1 MKYIYLLIG
10 GLFVCLIS
18 TKTYAQQA
26 QGTTVIKDSCDV
38 RLILKIALETD
49 SVGDIARMQS
59 ILDECFSIE
68 CDLPCEDRRT
78 GHCKIISKVFVVNW
92 KNLSSA
98 DKPKYHHVIM
108 LGGRGVS
115 YVNEIIPPNSGRS
128 SGGTWY
134 RNEYSPKVY
143 CHEAMHLCGHDD
155 HYRDCRADRLA
166 LRVDNCKDGDTC
178 TAAQKAA
185 GDCPPCPG
193 YEDDIMGNDVSK
205 PIDCNHDIVEIL
217 RSLNNP
223 NFVCSD
229 ECCANKPST
238 RTEHRKPVTELIIEG
253 GFGYY
258 HMQSEL
264 IKDDELKLMG
274 LNFSIGVNANIP
286 LCNHFDLNINAKF
299 NYAGVSDS
307 RTTVNGLVTLKQDYS
322 YRLSHTSLGANIE
335 FHPTNNFSLFT
346 GPEVGLPLSASSK
359 FTGVSTYNNVS
370 TPYGVDKFAKITNK
384 KNLQIGANIG
394 LSYQT
399 NLLHLEISPYLNC
412 YLPFSNEINFT
423 SLKNKMSR
431 INLGALI
438 KLF

>member
-1 MKYIYLLIG
+1 MKYFFIIIC
-10 GLFVCLIS
+10 GLFMCILS
-18 TKTYAQQA
+18 KTSFAYEA
-26 QGTTVIKDSCDV
+26 QGTTVIKDSCNV
-38 RLILKIALETD
+38 RLILQIALETD
-49 SVGDIARMQS
+49 SVSDIARMQA

-68 CDLPCEDRRT
+68 CDLPCADRST
-78 GHCKIISKVFVVNW
+78 GHCKIISKVVVLNW
-92 KNLSSA
+92 NSLNAA
-98 DKPKYHHVIM
+98 DKPKFHHVIM

-166 LRVDNCKDGDTC
+166 LGVDNCKDGDTC

-193 YEDDIMGNDVSK
+193 YEDDLMGNDVTK

-229 ECCANKPST
+229 ECCSNKPKT
-238 RTEHRKPVTELIIEG
+238 RTDHRKPVTELLIEG

-258 HMQSEL
+258 HMQSE
-264 IKDDELKLMG
+264 IYKDDELKLVG
-274 LNFSIGVNANIP
+274 LNYSIGVNENIP
-286 LCNHFDLNINAKF
+286 LCKHFDLNVNARF
-299 NYAGVSDS
+299 NFAGVSDS
-307 RTTVNGLVTLKQDYS
+307 RTTVNGLVTLKQNYA
-322 YRLSHTSLGANIE
+322 YRINQVSVGANIE
-335 FHPTNNFSLFT
+335 YHPTEKFSLYT
-346 GPEVGLPLSASSK
+346 GPEFGLPLMASSK

-384 KNLQIGANIG
+384 KNIQFGVNLGV
-394 LSYQT
+394 SYET
-399 NLLHLEISPYLNC
+399 SLLRHPVSPYVN
-412 YLPFSNEINFT
+412 YYIPFSNEINFT
-423 SLKNKMSR
+423 SLKNKLSR